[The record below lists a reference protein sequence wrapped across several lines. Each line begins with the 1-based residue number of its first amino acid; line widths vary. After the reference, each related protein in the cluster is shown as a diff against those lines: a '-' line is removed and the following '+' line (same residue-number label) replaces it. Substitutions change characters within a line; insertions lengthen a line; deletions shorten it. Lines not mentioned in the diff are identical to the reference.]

1 MIGGILQQLRL
12 RDRQLFLFATVIIG
26 VLAGLCAV
34 LFTLTIER
42 LSHWFFGMSPSYQ
55 RLLLVPTIVSMV
67 TGVLLA
73 KYFQDCRGSGVPQT
87 EASFHLAHGN
97 IPIRVAFGKFLTG
110 VLCVG
115 SGHSMG
121 REGPSVQIGASLAST
136 IGRRLRL
143 SPDRVRWRPFCFR
156 WKRSSAT

>member
-1 MIGGILQQLRL
+1 MAGGAEPGYRTMIGGILQQLRL

-55 RLLLVPTIVSMV
+55 RLLLVPTIVSLV

-121 REGPSVQIGASLAST
+121 REGPSVQIGAGLASA
-136 IGRRLRL
+136 IGRWLKL
-143 SPDRVRWRPFCFR
+143 PPDRVR
-156 WKRSSAT
+156 